1 MNTIPE
7 TVQDDIIER
16 KSEEVI
22 DEEDNKDDSN
32 DLNKED
38 VVNTEDSDK
47 KEDYIKTPP
56 EIIFKD
62 KTPNKRLTPISSG
75 FNQEPLNNS
84 PSFRQNSLSR
94 KESVKDNL
102 NQNDNQVKIDI
113 IDDKHKTQKISTSMA
128 IYNSFFPVYF
138 IILGFN

>member
-7 TVQDDIIER
+7 NVQDDIIER

-38 VVNTEDSDK
+38 DVK

-56 EIIFKD
+56 EITFKD

-94 KESVKDNL
+94 KESIKDNL

-113 IDDKHKTQKISTSMA
+113 IDDKHKTNKISTSMA

>member
-7 TVQDDIIER
+7 NVQDDIIER

-38 VVNTEDSDK
+38 DVK

-56 EIIFKD
+56 EITFKD

-75 FNQEPLNNS
+75 FNQELLNNS

-113 IDDKHKTQKISTSMA
+113 IDDKHKTNKISTSMA

-138 IILGFN
+138 ITLGFN